1 MSKIIFYINPTIRAF
16 AYTDLCLGTIL
27 MPSAVATIL
36 KILKGSN
43 SRFALVMMA
52 FAVGYALTDWWEYLI
67 DCLRHEEPAMPNPQF
82 NFYAKFFNYT
92 VYLLCSLQPWI
103 FAMRYLQSAMSC
115 AQNPS
120 KIFTDRCIH
129 YT

>member
-27 MPSAVATIL
+27 MPSAIMTIL

-43 SRFALVMMA
+43 SEFALVMMA
-52 FAVGYALTDWWEYLI
+52 FAIGYALTDWWEYLI
-67 DCLRHEEPAMPNPQF
+67 DSLRHEEPGMPNPQF

-103 FAMRYLQSAMSC
+103 FSMRYL
-115 AQNPS
+115 
-120 KIFTDRCIH
+120 
-129 YT
+129 